1 MIGLTTYEK
10 LDLLIQLYLDLAK
23 EFNER
28 AELVKDIN
36 LPLYR
41 MLTEEGSDIF
51 VNEAKNIITYNGHST
66 LKMRLAFA
74 DKIIKEKN
82 NG

>member
-51 VNEAKNIITYNGHST
+51 ANEAKNITTYNGHST